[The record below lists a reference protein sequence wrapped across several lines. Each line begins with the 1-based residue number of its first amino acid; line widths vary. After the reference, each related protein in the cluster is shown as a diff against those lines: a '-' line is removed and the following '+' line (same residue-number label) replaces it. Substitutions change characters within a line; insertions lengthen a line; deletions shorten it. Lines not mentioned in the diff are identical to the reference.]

1 MAAGAVFCQ
10 NRLDVAREVR
20 DLAAIHPGNR
30 RYSVRRTSEGF
41 ELVHDGR
48 GRHVAPLVAAYARRH
63 GSRHEVHE
71 ALHLF
76 TALPSASSAV
86 KDSALFAGTLKC
98 AEPSSSTFTVPSG
111 RSRLNVPSI
120 VIGSIAPVRW
130 HASGRT
136 SLTSS
141 FFMSELFTEPIFL
154 PIATSI
160 KATVASSAP

>member
-1 MAAGAVFCQ
+1 MCMMGGGAMSRRSWQ
-10 NRLDVAREVR
+10 PMHDVTV
-20 DLAAIHPGNR
+20 PGMKF
-30 RYSVRRTSEGF
+30 TKLCIF
-41 ELVHDGR
+41 
-48 GRHVAPLVAAYARRH
+48 
-63 GSRHEVHE
+63 
-71 ALHLF
+71 F